1 MAKSL
6 RGEVSA
12 KLGNETYLLR
22 LGIGE
27 LEELD
32 NLTGVGTL
40 TLLRSFQTNAKVS
53 NVVAILSQAITV
65 NGKKLPL
72 ARVRQIV
79 EAAGFQASIVA
90 CVDLLTS
97 VLVDPLEGNAGE
109 VAGQKEPVT
118 E

>member
-1 MAKSL
+1 MPKPL

-12 KLGNETYLLR
+12 KLGNETYVLR

-40 TLLRSFQTNAKVS
+40 SLLRSFQVNAKIS

-65 NGKKLPL
+65 NGKKLPTS
-72 ARVRQIV
+72 RIRQIV
-79 EAAGFQASIVA
+79 EAAGFQASVVA
-90 CVDLLTS
+90 CVDLLTN
-97 VLVDPLEGNAGE
+97 VLVDPLEGNASA
-109 VAGQKEPVT
+109 VAEEKGPAT